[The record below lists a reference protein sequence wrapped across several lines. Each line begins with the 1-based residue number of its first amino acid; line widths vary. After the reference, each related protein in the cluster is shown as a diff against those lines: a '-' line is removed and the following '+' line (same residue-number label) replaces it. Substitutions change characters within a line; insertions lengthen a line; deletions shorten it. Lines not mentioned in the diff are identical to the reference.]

1 MESSKEKKI
10 VIVVM
15 LLLSNAKSAVMPK
28 LANFTVGLIVL
39 TSQVLVV
46 KVANYKKEVQS
57 VERKKTNTAT
67 FRNIVMGTKKS
78 VPRTFLSEMESPV
91 SQKVVVC

>member
-10 VIVVM
+10 VIVVTF
-15 LLLSNAKSAVMPK
+15 LLSNAKSAVMPK
-28 LANFTVGLIVL
+28 LANFTVDLIVL

-46 KVANYKKEVQS
+46 KIANYKKEVRS
-57 VERKKTNTAT
+57 VELKKTKTAT
-67 FRNIVMGTKKS
+67 FLNIVMVTKQN
-78 VPRTFLSEMESPV
+78 VPRTFLSEMGSPV